1 MNLLSLLFA
10 ILFVLALKVEFNLSL
25 KWIINDNY
33 NCVVDERDTEARAT
47 SCLLQKKILTLSCE
61 RDLHDKNCGNNGCI
75 SVSFHLKSD
84 SEKQKINFDEINFVQ
99 YIVSVNK
106 EEDFQEKMSHR
117 KTTVQNNLEGESYY
131 SVSLNNQTREALLK
145 IRYVSYFY
153 EYKICVDPF
162 FTIATDNPDILDLKK
177 VLCCKILFEEP
188 EEEIITFHLEIII
201 IAFLLIFYII
211 IIVMAWK
218 CKHKHEDDHIIVE
231 KPIPVIENK
240 KELPKRNKIEIH
252 HVDDTDQNIEVIV
265 QDPIIKSNKKKVVQ
279 PTVMFDD
286 INCDDDEENMRRYS
300 LNKRRA
306 TGFGVPRQNIK
317 KSEPTDSKTDIKKIQ
332 DEVKKNLR
340 RKSVQFN
347 KNLVDV
353 RKMSARMPDTDND
366 DDKDDEYTIPD
377 EEAVK
382 QQELNVRRKSMLLG
396 PEFFKDLPKKK
407 TTKNDTF
414 NPAEEAARKAF
425 ANKNR
430 RASAAYAVQK
440 AKSLNVSDDSD

>member
-1 MNLLSLLFA
+1 MNLLSLLYS

-25 KWIINDNY
+25 EWISEDNY

-47 SCLLQKKILTLSCE
+47 SCLLQDNLKILTLSCE
-61 RDLHDKNCGNNGCI
+61 RDLRDKNCGNNGCI
-75 SVSFHLKSD
+75 SASFNFKDASN
-84 SEKQKINFDEINFVQ
+84 KKINFDEIHYVQ
-99 YIVSVNK
+99 YIVSANK

-117 KTTVQNNLEGESYY
+117 KTTVQNNLVGEPLYN
-131 SVSLNNQTREALLK
+131 VSLNNDTGGALLK

-162 FTIATDNPDILDLKK
+162 ISISTEHPDLKE
-177 VLCCKILFEEP
+177 VLCCKILLEEP
-188 EEEIITFHLEIII
+188 EEEIITFNLEIII

-218 CKHKHEDDHIIVE
+218 CKHKHEDDHMIVE
-231 KPIPVIENK
+231 KPISVIENK
-240 KELPKRNKIEIH
+240 DELPKRNKIEIH
-252 HVDDTDQNIEVIV
+252 HVDETDQNIEVIV
-265 QDPIIKSNKKKVVQ
+265 QDPILRSSKKKKVIL

-286 INCDDDEENMRRYS
+286 INGEDDEENMRRYS

-306 TGFGVPRQNIK
+306 TGFAVPRQNIK
-317 KSEPTDSKTDIKKIQ
+317 KSEPTDIKKIQ
-332 DEVKKNLR
+332 DEVQKNLR

-353 RKMSARMPDTDND
+353 RKMSSRMPDSDND
-366 DDKDDEYTIPD
+366 DDKDDDYSPD

-382 QQELNVRRKSMLLG
+382 QQVLNIRRKSMLLG

-407 TTKNDTF
+407 AAKNDTF
-414 NPAEEAARKAF
+414 NPVEEAARKAF

>member
-1 MNLLSLLFA
+1 MNLLSLLFS
-10 ILFVLALKVEFNLSL
+10 ILSVLALKVEFNLSL
-25 KWIINDNY
+25 KWNITENY
-33 NCVVDERDTEARAT
+33 ICVADERDTEAQAT

-75 SVSFHLKSD
+75 SASFNLKSD
-84 SEKQKINFDEINFVQ
+84 SEKQINFDEIDFVQ

-106 EEDFQEKMSHR
+106 EKDFEEKMSHR
-117 KTTVQNNLEGESYY
+117 KTTVQNNLEGESLYK
-131 SVSLNNQTREALLK
+131 VSLNKQTREALLK

-153 EYKICVDPF
+153 EYEICVDPF
-162 FTIATDNPDILDLKK
+162 IIDADIPSDILDLKK

-188 EEEIITFHLEIII
+188 EEEIITFNLEIII

-240 KELPKRNKIEIH
+240 KELPQRNKIEIH

-265 QDPIIKSNKKKVVQ
+265 QEPILKSNNKKVVQ

-286 INCDDDEENMRRYS
+286 INGEDDEENIRRYS

-306 TGFGVPRQNIK
+306 TGFAIPRQNIK
-317 KSEPTDSKTDIKKIQ
+317 KSVPMDIKTDIKKIK
-332 DEVKKNLR
+332 DEVQKNLR

-353 RKMSARMPDTDND
+353 RKMSSRMPDTDND
-366 DDKDDEYTIPD
+366 DDKDDDYTPD
-377 EEAVK
+377 EEEVK

-407 TTKNDTF
+407 TAKNDTL